1 MHLIVVIARILVIIS
16 IPAAVLMGVFVAA
29 FGGDAP
35 GSLVTLYVVLSLF
48 VIFVVLSVICLF
60 ISSHHTP
67 YAIFIPAIFI
77 VAAASLMWLL
87 VTLKILK

>member
-1 MHLIVVIARILVIIS
+1 MNLIVVLARIIGIIS
-16 IPAAVLMGVFVAA
+16 IPASLLIGIFVAA

-35 GSLVTLYVVLSLF
+35 GSLTTLYVVLSLF
-48 VIFVVLSVICLF
+48 VIYVVLTVICLF
-60 ISSHHTP
+60 ISFHHTP

-77 VAAASLMWLL
+77 AAEAFLIWLL